1 MIEWVSFL
9 NFKSLGQPHSATAIT
24 LSKFNCLIGM
34 NGAGKS
40 TILQGLALIAQV
52 MRGDIDGWLDERGWE
67 ISDLASTLH
76 PRQNIH
82 LNVRY
87 RTSDG
92 VKVVWSGIMKRG
104 ARHCSSELVVIDDT
118 RQLWLVDGKMDL
130 VGDKFALPSLV
141 KGSQIIMDY
150 QGSILSHLKEEF
162 LPKSVLEMRDALRQ
176 TRSLELLSPDLLRKR
191 TSNADDSGIGTGG
204 EKLSTFLSQLTGDKR
219 KELIELLGKFYP
231 NIDNFKITNQR
242 SGWKKL
248 TVIERF
254 GNKTIETEAR
264 HLNDGLLRV
273 LAVLAQ
279 TKSSNPLVLL
289 DEIENGINQ
298 EIVKPLVDALVA
310 SPQQTIVT
318 THSPLIL
325 NYLSDDTARQ
335 AVQFIYKTPQGETK
349 VRRFFDIPR
358 INEKLRCM
366 GPGDAFVDTD
376 LRALTEECIALDA
389 ADLLAK
395 PAPGLAA

>member
-1 MIEWVSFL
+1 MIERLIFS
-9 NFKSLGQPHSATAIT
+9 NFKSLANVQFPLGN
-24 LSKFNCLIGM
+24 FNCLIGM

-40 TILQGLALIAQV
+40 TLLQAIDFMSQLMHGRLDDWLA
-52 MRGDIDGWLDERGWE
+52 MRDWE
-67 ISDLASTLH
+67 ISDLSSNLRLRQPIGLGIRYKTQTGDSIFWHSALNRNSLHCATENIGINGQLALSVKTGTLTTH
-76 PRQNIH
+76 APFTSKNI
-82 LNVRY
+82 
-87 RTSDG
+87 DG
-92 VKVVWSGIMKRG
+92 PIGF
-104 ARHCSSELVVIDDT
+104 T
-118 RQLWLVDGKMDL
+118 
-130 VGDKFALPSLV
+130 
-141 KGSQIIMDY
+141 Y
-150 QGSILSHLKEEF
+150 QGSILSQLRDDA
-162 LPKSVLEMRDALRQ
+162 LPAPILEMRDALRNI
-176 TRSLELLSPDLLRKR
+176 RSLELLAPNLMRR
-191 TSNADDSGIGTGG
+191 PTSKADSEKDIGAGG
-204 EKLSTFLSQLTGDKR
+204 EKLSAFLHGIKGPQRDQLLT
-219 KELIELLGKFYP
+219 LIRQFYP
-231 NIDNFKITNQR
+231 QVTDFKITSQK

-248 TVIERF
+248 SVFEQYGDHR
-254 GNKTIETEAR
+254 IETEAR

-273 LAVLAQ
+273 LAILAQ
-279 TKSSNPLVLL
+279 TTSDRSLVLL

-298 EIVKPLVDALVA
+298 EIVEPLVDALVA

-389 ADLLAK
+389 AKL
-395 PAPGLAA
+395 PSPQIPGLAA

>member
-1 MIEWVSFL
+1 MIELISVGH
-9 NFKSLGQPHSATAIT
+9 FKSLTQFSVRLG
-24 LSKFNCLIGM
+24 KFNCLIGM

-40 TILQGLALIAQV
+40 TVLQAIDFISQLMHGRLDDWLA
-52 MRGDIDGWLDERGWE
+52 MRDWTAGDI
-67 ISDLASTLH
+67 ASNLH
-76 PRQNIH
+76 PRQGTSLGIA
-82 LNVRY
+82 Y
-87 RTSDG
+87 RNPQGDLITWVGILPRGSLTCTLEDFKING
-92 VKVVWSGIMKRG
+92 QPVLTVKSGSLKFSEPFRG
-104 ARHCSSELVVIDDT
+104 
-118 RQLWLVDGKMDL
+118 G
-130 VGDKFALPSLV
+130 SLE
-141 KGSQIIMDY
+141 GPISFTY
-150 QGSILSHLKEEF
+150 QGSVLSQVRGDAVPTPLI
-162 LPKSVLEMRDALRQ
+162 EMRDALRNI
-176 TRSLELLSPDLLRKR
+176 RSLELLAPNLMRRRARNTD
-191 TSNADDSGIGTGG
+191 NDIGAGG
-204 EKLSTFLSQLTGDKR
+204 EKLSAFLHGIKGPQRDQLLT
-219 KELIELLGKFYP
+219 LIRQFYP
-231 NIDNFKITNQR
+231 QVTDFKITSQK

-248 TVIERF
+248 SVFEQYGDHR
-254 GNKTIETEAR
+254 IETEAR

-273 LAVLAQ
+273 LAILAQ
-279 TKSSNPLVLL
+279 TTSDRSLVLL

-298 EIVKPLVDALVA
+298 EIVEPLVDALVA

-376 LRALTEECIALDA
+376 LRALTDECIALDA

-395 PAPGLAA
+395 PKTTPGRAA